1 MKYLYVDTSSN
12 FLYSGIVENN
22 KILAEIKEEFGQN
35 LSEVAL
41 PKIVELFDKTNLKA
55 KDINKIIVV
64 NGPGSFTGIR
74 IGITIAKVYAWSLNI
89 PITTISSLEAMAIS
103 SENEKLHIPMINARR
118 GYVYGAIYDSS
129 YKEILK
135 PQHIELDKLMKYLND
150 KEDYE
155 IISNDNFDDEIKR
168 ERYDPS
174 ILKIVNYFKDK
185 ETINPHSVNP
195 EYLKLI
201 IEINKNNIDLINN
214 SFISKEY
221 ILNELENNPF
231 AKILILKEN
240 DEIVAYVYYSDIYER
255 AEINQIEV
263 NKIHRNC
270 GKGNFLL
277 NYMINLLKKN
287 ITLEVKEDN
296 YSAIKLYEKNKFE
309 KKAIMKGYYNGIDG
323 ILYERKNEKDSSN

>member
-135 PQHIELDKLMKYLND
+135 PQQIELDKLMKYLND

-195 EYLKLI
+195 EYLKLTAA
-201 IEINKNNIDLINN
+201 EE
-214 SFISKEY
+214 SK
-221 ILNELENNPF
+221 L
-231 AKILILKEN
+231 
-240 DEIVAYVYYSDIYER
+240 
-255 AEINQIEV
+255 
-263 NKIHRNC
+263 
-270 GKGNFLL
+270 
-277 NYMINLLKKN
+277 
-287 ITLEVKEDN
+287 
-296 YSAIKLYEKNKFE
+296 
-309 KKAIMKGYYNGIDG
+309 
-323 ILYERKNEKDSSN
+323 